1 MLPEEA
7 GEIRHLLLQR
17 GDLSLQG
24 AQPLGQGQEGV
35 GQRWPLAVN
44 RSRRFLWQG
53 SQAAVMQAGQQVQVL
68 TAHPFFAAIM
78 GMARHRKLSIGQ
90 PAAQRFGIDTQA
102 TTSVGY
108 RDEGHKATPFVWN
121 GQAEREPIW
130 QTPGSFPR
138 SGIRERV
145 GEMCQE
151 NSPDGSREFSQENSL
166 EPSGEG

>member
-1 MLPEEA
+1 VLPKEA

-24 AQPLGQGQEGV
+24 AQPLGQGQERV

-44 RSRRFLWQG
+44 RSRWFLWQG

-90 PAAQRFGIDTQA
+90 PAAQRFGIDAQA

-108 RDEGHKATPFVWN
+108 RDEGHKATPFV
-121 GQAEREPIW
+121 
-130 QTPGSFPR
+130 
-138 SGIRERV
+138 
-145 GEMCQE
+145 
-151 NSPDGSREFSQENSL
+151 
-166 EPSGEG
+166 